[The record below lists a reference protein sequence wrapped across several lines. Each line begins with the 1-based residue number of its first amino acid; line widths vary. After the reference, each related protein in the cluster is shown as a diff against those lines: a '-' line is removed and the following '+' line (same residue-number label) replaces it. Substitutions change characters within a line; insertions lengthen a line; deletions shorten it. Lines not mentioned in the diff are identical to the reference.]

1 MNIDAAA
8 MASQLATYDV
18 KPFESSYSAKIKTAN
33 SQISA
38 YDKIKASLD
47 SLDKKI
53 YEFTKRGGD
62 TIGKSS
68 AEMSNDEFFDLTV
81 SGNVT
86 NLNLD
91 LFVEQTASSHQLI
104 MDTTAEKA
112 TDTFA
117 TNGTFSID
125 VNGTNVDLDLS
136 LADTDGTGDVSL
148 VEFTQYFNKEMGD
161 QVTSSIVRTDGELKV
176 MFSAVET
183 GTDHTFNIAAS
194 ADTGLA
200 DQALSATENP
210 IKVAKD
216 AIVWLGEQG
225 TGAKLTSQSNKF
237 ENIVD
242 GVTVNLK
249 KPQEVDD
256 SSVAVSIAPDED
268 STLKAINEF
277 VTSYNEVLSLISDY
291 TAIGNLEEGRGVLAS
306 DSSIKGLSSELKNII
321 RSEHGGVRLY
331 ELGISLD
338 RSGTLKVDSTDF
350 KENIKNV
357 DIDAVFKGDDGLFS
371 KLEDSLD
378 KYTDFSTGIIKRK
391 KEDLNSN
398 VQEYNDQLTRLDDRY
413 NTLYDRYLAQFTQL
427 NSLQSSMDSVLNLFV

>member
-18 KPFESSYSAKIKTAN
+18 QPFENSYGTKIKTAN

-68 AEMSNDEFFDLTV
+68 AETTTDEFFDLTV

-104 MDTTAEKA
+104 MDTTAEKV

-200 DQALSATENP
+200 SQALSATENP

-249 KPQEVDD
+249 KPQAVDD
-256 SSVAVSIAPDED
+256 SSVGVSIAPDED
-268 STLKAINEF
+268 ATLKALNEF

-291 TAIGNLEEGRGVLAS
+291 TAIGSADEGRGVLAS

-338 RSGTLKVDSTDF
+338 RSGELKVDATDF

-357 DIDAVFKGDDGLFS
+357 DIDEVFKGDDGLFS

-391 KEDLNSN
+391 KEDLNDN
-398 VQEYNDQLTRLDDRY
+398 VQEYNDQLARLDDRY
-413 NTLYDRYLAQFTQL
+413 NSLYDRYLAQFTQL
-427 NSLQSSMDSVLNLFV
+427 NSLQSSMDSVLNLFI

>member
-1 MNIDAAA
+1 MV
-8 MASQLATYDV
+8 ATPLV
-18 KPFESSYSAKIKTAN
+18 KA
-33 SQISA
+33 
-38 YDKIKASLD
+38 
-47 SLDKKI
+47 
-53 YEFTKRGGD
+53 R
-62 TIGKSS
+62 

-194 ADTGLA
+194 ADTGLV